1 MEAQMSDDHVPAL
14 TAALA
19 AAMSARTGQLT
30 QQAVDEARIKA
41 EELLPRDHPARA
53 AVITFATMYEQYRRD
68 AEQMRKQGEYL
79 QDALGRA
86 LNPDATAPLRQIY
99 GGIDD

>member
-1 MEAQMSDDHVPAL
+1 MADEHIPAL
-14 TAALA
+14 SAAFAAAL
-19 AAMSARTGQLT
+19 SARTGQLT

-41 EELLPRDHPARA
+41 EDLLPRDHPARA

-68 AEQMRKQGEYL
+68 PDQMRKQGEYL
-79 QDALGRA
+79 QDALGRS

-99 GGIDD
+99 GGVDD

>member
-1 MEAQMSDDHVPAL
+1 MADEHVPAL
-14 TAALA
+14 IAAQA

-68 AEQMRKQGEYL
+68 PEQMRKQGEYL

-86 LNPDATAPLRQIY
+86 LNPDSPDPRRQIY
-99 GGIDD
+99 GGLDE